1 MKKITF
7 LNMKEWYMLF
17 LFAFVPYLSNGQ
29 CTNSIAYLTVTS
41 NNTGQI
47 QQIGTCTFV
56 TEYNTINGLLV
67 GEDYIFTATNSGD
80 KYVTITTV
88 ADVVIAHGP
97 SPLVVNAISATS
109 VRLHVSENATC
120 TGGGGCHTTTV
131 QFLADCP
138 SPIALGITNL
148 TTTTATA
155 NWTAVGPGTEWDI
168 EYGPTG
174 FVQGTGTLV
183 SDLTATTYNLIG
195 LTPATTYQFYVR
207 SECATEDSLW
217 SLPFS
222 FATNCVTVTAF
233 SENFDS
239 SPSGFNTALPNCWLR
254 SGSPFDCYLE
264 SGSIAPASAPNRL
277 YMYGF
282 TDAFGAT
289 VTYAAMPIVSNLSAG
304 THRLRFRAF
313 EGFNAAGGV
322 IEVGYLT
329 NATDFSSYQLIATV
343 TLGTG
348 TANSQEFTIIPGTI
362 PATAVRLVFKN
373 SGVTDGSTNAYIDDV
388 SWEAIPTC
396 LEPSALFVS
405 EITSSSATIA
415 WAAPSTAPAN
425 GYQYYL
431 STSSTNPTAATP
443 ATGAVAAGI
452 TELDLTAL
460 TPATQYYIW
469 IRSACSATEFG
480 IWVGSATFST
490 LCVPVTS
497 YVENFDSIPSGF
509 NAAMPTCWNEG
520 GNANVYINGFTQLPM
535 SAPNSLV
542 MEADADVN
550 PPTESIAA
558 MPIVSNLAAGTH
570 RLRFKAYNSFGAD
583 RFLEIGYLTNAS
595 DFSTYQFITSV
606 DLPTSSVNA
615 QQFIVVPGALPATAV
630 RLVFKN
636 TSIPGDFTVIY
647 IDDVRWEAIPTCVE
661 PIDLTTS
668 GVLATTATISWTAP
682 SPAPANGYEYYL
694 STTSTEPTAATTP
707 TGSVAAGI
715 TTATLNALTP
725 TTQYYVWV
733 RSVCSITEKSFWTT
747 AISFTTPCASFTPDY
762 LQDFAV
768 WAPFPV
774 SAPSCW
780 ERYGAGTVATGP
792 TGAVNSGSWFQDG
805 YLNNGFEGAAK
816 INIYSTAPTGTGW
829 LVSPVFNLAT
839 GGYQVKYKV
848 GATQWNS
855 TNPITQG
862 AMGSD
867 DFVYVLMSTDGGATW
882 TNLTTYSAT
891 NTPSHLGTTA
901 TFNIPTVTS
910 STVKFAFYGTSGSVL
925 DTQDV
930 DFFIDDFEVQ
940 TIPSAAPVCST
951 NVTATIAPGC
961 GNNPTVIA
969 WNASAGS
976 DGYKLTIGTTTGGS
990 DILNNLVVGGL
1001 TYSFTGSLNTT
1012 YYYKVVPFNTN
1023 GDATGCAEQSFTT
1036 AATGCFCP
1044 SLPTSIDGSGMTQM
1058 VLGASTFPI
1067 SIAAAPFYQDNT
1079 ATIVPFEQNVLANV
1093 QITYNTLIY
1102 DYNTYIW
1109 IDFNNNFIFEPS
1121 ELVFSGV
1128 SASTSPNTLN
1138 ASFTM
1143 PATAALGA
1151 HRMRITGADFMPVAN
1166 PCYSGSYAM
1175 TLDYT
1180 VNVIEEDLSTGSFDS
1195 ANFKYYPNP
1204 VTDVLTL
1211 SYSSTISEVVVY
1223 NLLGQQMLVT
1233 KPNVTQTQMDLSSL
1247 TTGTYLVK
1255 ISSDEVTKTVKVV
1268 KN

>member
-1 MKKITF
+1 MKKITL
-7 LNMKEWYMLF
+7 LNMKRWYMLF
-17 LFAFVPYLSNGQ
+17 LVAFVPYLSNGQ
-29 CTNSIAYLTVTS
+29 CTNAIAYLTVTS

-56 TEYNTINGLLV
+56 TEYNTINGLII

-80 KYVTITTV
+80 KYVTITTT
-88 ADVVIAHGP
+88 ANAVIAHGP
-97 SPLVVNAISATS
+97 SPLVVTAITATS
-109 VRLHVSENATC
+109 VRLHVTNDATC
-120 TGGGGCHTTTV
+120 SGGGGCHTTTV

-155 NWTAVGPGTEWDI
+155 NWTAVGPGTEWDL

-174 FVQGTGTLV
+174 FTQGTGTLV
-183 SDLTATTYNLIG
+183 SDLTATTYNFVG

-217 SLPFS
+217 SVPFS

-254 SGSPFDCYLE
+254 SGSPSDCYLE

-282 TDAFGAT
+282 TGAFGAT

-480 IWVGSATFST
+480 IWVGSATFTT

-694 STTSTEPTAATTP
+694 STTSTEPTGSTTP
-707 TGSVAAGI
+707 SGSVGAGI
-715 TTATLNALTP
+715 TTAAISGLTA
-725 TTQYYVWV
+725 TTQYFVWV
-733 RSVCSITEKSFWTT
+733 RSVCSATEKSFWTT
-747 AISFTTPCASFTPDY
+747 AITFTTPCAAFTPDY
-762 LQDFAV
+762 LQDFAT
-768 WAPFPV
+768 WAPFPIN
-774 SAPSCW
+774 SPACW
-780 ERYGAGTVATGP
+780 SRFGTGTLVTGP
-792 TGAVNSGSWFQDG
+792 TGPENTGPWGNDG
-805 YLNNGFEGAAK
+805 YLNNGFTGAAR

-829 LVSPVFNLAT
+829 LVSPVFNLTA

-848 GATQWNS
+848 GATQYAS
-855 TNPITQG
+855 TGPISSGPTPTFG
-862 AMGSD
+862 TD
-867 DFVYVLMSTDGGATW
+867 DFVYVLMSIDGGATW
-882 TNLTTYSAT
+882 TNLTTYNAA

-901 TFNIPTVTS
+901 TFNILTVTS
-910 STVKFAFYGTSGSVL
+910 NAVKFAFYGTSGSVSE
-925 DTQDV
+925 DQDL
-930 DFFIDDFEVQ
+930 DFFIDDFQIQ
-940 TIPSAAPVCST
+940 TIPTAAPVCST
-951 NVTATIAPGC
+951 NVTAVPNASC
-961 GNNPTVIA
+961 GNEATA
-969 WNASAGS
+969 LSWNAAAGA
-976 DGYKLTIGTTTGGS
+976 DGYKLTIGTTPGGS
-990 DILNNLVVGGL
+990 QILNNQVIGGL
-1001 TYSFTGSLNTT
+1001 TYSYVGSLSTT
-1012 YYYKVVPFNTN
+1012 YYYRVVPFNTN

-1036 AATGCFCP
+1036 AATGCYCP
-1044 SLPTSIDGSGMTQM
+1044 SVPTSVDNDGITSVVVGTTNFTNTP
-1058 VLGASTFPI
+1058 VSYTN
-1067 SIAAAPFYQDNT
+1067 NT
-1079 ATIVPFEQNVLANV
+1079 ATPVSLQRNVSSPVTINFA
-1093 QITYNTLIY
+1093 TGYT
-1102 DYNTYIW
+1102 YNTYIW
-1109 IDFNNNFIFEPS
+1109 IDLNDNFIFDAS
-1121 ELVFSGV
+1121 ELLYTGV
-1128 SASTSPNTLN
+1128 SAQPNPSTLN
-1138 ASFTM
+1138 ATVAI
-1143 PATAALGA
+1143 PAAAPLGA
-1151 HRMRITGADFMPVAN
+1151 HRMRIVTADFLPSPNA
-1166 PCYSGSYAM
+1166 CYNGSYGV
-1175 TLDYT
+1175 TVDFT
-1180 VNVIEEDLSTGSFDS
+1180 VNVIEQDLSVGGFDNASF
-1195 ANFKYYPNP
+1195 NYYPNP
-1204 VTDVLTL
+1204 VTDVLTV
-1211 SYSSTISEVVVY
+1211 SYSNTISEVVVY
-1223 NLLGQQMLVT
+1223 NLLGQQMLT
-1233 KPNVTQTQMDLSSL
+1233 AKPNATQTQVDLSGL
-1247 TTGTYLVK
+1247 TAGTYMVK
-1255 ISSDEVTKTVKVV
+1255 VTSDEVTKTVKVV

>member
-1 MKKITF
+1 MRKITF
-7 LNMKEWYMLF
+7 LNMKEWYLLF
-17 LFAFVPYLSNGQ
+17 LFALVPYLSNGQ
-29 CTNSIAYLTVTS
+29 CTNANAYLTITS

-47 QQIGTCTFV
+47 QEIGTCTFV
-56 TEYNTINGLLV
+56 TEFNTIEGLLV
-67 GEDYIFTATNSGD
+67 GEDYVFTASNNGD
-80 KYVTITTV
+80 KYVTITTTSNV
-88 ADVVIAHGP
+88 TIAHGP
-97 SPLVVNAISATS
+97 SPLVVNAITATS
-109 VRLHVSENATC
+109 VRLHVSNNATC
-120 TGGGGCHTTTV
+120 TGGTGCHVTTV

-138 SPIALGITNL
+138 SPIALGVTGVG
-148 TTTTATA
+148 TTTATA

-183 SDLTATTYNLIG
+183 SDLTATTYNLVG

-222 FATNCVTVTAF
+222 FTTNCVTVTAF

-239 SPSGFNTALPNCWLR
+239 YPSGFSSALPNCWVR
-254 SGSPFDCYLE
+254 SGSSFDVNI
-264 SGSIAPASAPNRL
+264 SNGSVTPATAPNHL

-282 TDAFGAT
+282 NDQT
-289 VTYAAMPIVSNLSAG
+289 VTFAAMPVVSNLAAG
-304 THRLRFRAF
+304 THRLRFRAY
-313 EGFNAAGGV
+313 EGFNPAGGV
-322 IEVGYLT
+322 IQVGYLT
-329 NATDFSSYQLIATV
+329 DATNFSSYVFLADV

-348 TANSQEFTIIPGTI
+348 AINSQEFIITPGVL
-362 PATAVRLVFKN
+362 PATAVRLVFRN
-373 SGVTDGSTNAYIDDV
+373 GGIPDASTNAYIDDV
-388 SWEAIPTC
+388 NWEAIPTC
-396 LEPSALFVS
+396 LEPSSLFVS
-405 EITSSSATIA
+405 EITSSSALVA
-415 WAAPSTAPAN
+415 WAAPSTVPAN

-443 ATGAVAAGI
+443 ATGSVLAGI
-452 TELDLTAL
+452 TELNLTSL
-460 TPATQYYIW
+460 VPATQYYFW
-469 IRSACSATEFG
+469 VRSVCSATETG
-480 IWVGSATFST
+480 IWVGSATFTT

-497 YVENFDSIPSGF
+497 YSENFDSYVASF
-509 NAAMPTCWNEG
+509 NGPIPTCWNKG
-520 GNANVYINGFTQLPM
+520 GNSDVYLNGFTELPM
-535 SAPNSLV
+535 SAPNNLV
-542 MEADADVN
+542 MTADASAN
-550 PPTESIAA
+550 PSTESIAA

-583 RFLEIGYLTNAS
+583 RFLEIGYLTDAS

-630 RLVFKN
+630 RLAFKN
-636 TSIPGDFTVIY
+636 TSIPGEYSVMY

-661 PIDLTTS
+661 PIALTTS
-668 GVLATTATISWTAP
+668 GVLANSATISWTAP

-694 STTSTEPTAATTP
+694 STSSTEPSATTTP
-707 TGSVAAGI
+707 TGSTAAGV
-715 TTATLNALTP
+715 TTASLTLLTP

-733 RSVCSITEKSFWTT
+733 RSVCSASDASFWTT
-747 AISFTTPCASFTPDY
+747 AVSFTTPCAAFTPSY
-762 LQDFAV
+762 LQDFST

-774 SAPSCW
+774 NSPACW
-780 ERYGAGTVATGP
+780 ERYATGTPLTGP
-792 TGAVNSGSWFQDG
+792 TGSVNNGSWGQDG
-805 YLNNGFEGAAK
+805 YLNVGFEGAAK

-829 LVSPVFNLAT
+829 LVSPVFNLAA

-862 AMGSD
+862 AMGTD

-910 STVKFAFYGTSGSVL
+910 STVKFAFYGTSGAFL
-925 DTQDV
+925 DAQDV
-930 DFFIDDFEVQ
+930 DFFIDDFEIL
-940 TIPSAAPVCST
+940 TIPALAPVCST

-969 WNASAGS
+969 WDAAAGA
-976 DGYKLTIGTTTGGS
+976 DGYKLTIGTTAGGS
-990 DILNNLVVGGL
+990 DILNNFVVGGL
-1001 TYSFTGSLNTT
+1001 NYSFTGSLNTT
-1012 YYYKVVPFNTN
+1012 YYYKVVPFNSI
-1023 GDATGCAEQSFTT
+1023 GDAIGCAEQSFTT

-1044 SLPTSIDGSGMTQM
+1044 SLPTSIDGTGITQL
-1058 VLGASTFPI
+1058 VLGATTFPI

-1079 ATIVPFEQNVLANV
+1079 ATIVPFEQNVLSNV
-1093 QITYNTLIY
+1093 QITFNTLTF
-1102 DYNTYIW
+1102 DYNTHIW
-1109 IDFNNNFIFEPS
+1109 IDFNDNFIFESS

-1128 SASTSPNTLN
+1128 SGTTSPNTLD

-1143 PATAALGA
+1143 PATAPLGA

-1195 ANFKYYPNP
+1195 TNFKYYPNP
-1204 VTDVLTL
+1204 VTDVLTV
-1211 SYSSTISEVVVY
+1211 SYSNVISDVVVY
-1223 NLLGQQMLVT
+1223 NLLGQQVVT
-1233 KPNVTQTQMDLSSL
+1233 AKPNATQTQVDLSGL
-1247 TTGTYLVK
+1247 TAGTYMVK
-1255 ISSDEVTKTVKVV
+1255 ITSDEVTKTVKVV